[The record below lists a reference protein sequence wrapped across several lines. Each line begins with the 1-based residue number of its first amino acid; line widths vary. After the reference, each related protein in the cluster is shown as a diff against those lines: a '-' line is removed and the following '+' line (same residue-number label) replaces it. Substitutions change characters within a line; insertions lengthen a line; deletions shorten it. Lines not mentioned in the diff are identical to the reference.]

1 MALNVNISTQES
13 LKNTGLATWYDRT
26 LIENMKPKLVHYEY
40 GQKRPEPRRG
50 GRVVDFRKWA
60 PFGAITSPLTEGVVP
75 DGQPLSQFS
84 PTGTLASY
92 GGYVSISDMVD
103 LTSIDPVVTD
113 TVELM
118 ADQGALSV
126 DTLIRDE
133 LHTST
138 NVMYAGDVTSRSA
151 LTAEHKLTLERNRK
165 AVRTLKKAHAPKFSR
180 GGREFYVAIVG
191 PDTVYDL
198 QGDPT
203 WQAVAEYQDKEKIYS
218 GEIGRIFGV
227 VFVETTE
234 AKLFEGAGAN
244 KANVASTL
252 VFGRNAYGCVDLE
265 GNSNVHT
272 IVKPAGSGGSADPL
286 DQITT
291 VGWKV
296 DGFVAKILQPTWLI
310 RIEHG
315 VSA

>member
-1 MALNVNISTQES
+1 MSLNTNTTQTTSLQATS
-13 LKNTGLATWYDRT
+13 LKTFYDRALLET
-26 LIENMKPKLVHYEY
+26 MKPKLVHYEY
-40 GQKRPEPRRG
+40 AQKRPVPRHG
-50 GRVVDFRKWA
+50 GRIVDFRKWT
-60 PFGAITSPLTEGVVP
+60 PFAALTEPLTEGVVP
-75 DGQPLSQFS
+75 EGQPLSM
-84 PTGTLASY
+84 TNMTTTLESY
-92 GGYVSISDMVD
+92 GGYVAVSDMVD
-103 LTSIDPVVTD
+103 MTSIDPVVTD

-126 DTLIRDE
+126 DTLIREE
-133 LHTST
+133 LHKTT
-138 NVMYAGDVTSRSA
+138 NVIYAGGGTSRSA
-151 LTAEHKLTLERNRK
+151 LTAENKLTLELIRK
-165 AVRTLKKAHAPKFSR
+165 AVRTLKKARAPKFSR
-180 GGREFYVAIVG
+180 EKREFYVAVVG

-198 QGDPT
+198 QDDPT
-203 WQAVAEYQDKEKIYS
+203 WQAVAEYQDKEKIFS

-234 AKLFEGAGAN
+234 AKIFAEAGAGGVS
-244 KANVASTL
+244 VASTL

-265 GNSNVHT
+265 GNQNVHT
-272 IVKPAGSGGSADPL
+272 IVKPAGSGGSSDPL

-296 DGFVAKILQPTWLI
+296 DGFAVKLLQPTWLI